1 MTDFRLKVAVAPRQA
16 PVTTSPLDIGTY
28 PTNIEGPGS
37 AWAFVLSGTV
47 FAARLTRSNFNRRKC
62 SVFEGCRH
70 VSQKLCTS
78 ALRLHSSSVG
88 VNRRPTR
95 APGALVE

>member
-47 FAARLTRSNFNRRKC
+47 FAARLTRSNF
-62 SVFEGCRH
+62 STFAYEPGELG
-70 VSQKLCTS
+70 SQCAGNGFS
-78 ALRLHSSSVG
+78 
-88 VNRRPTR
+88 
-95 APGALVE
+95 